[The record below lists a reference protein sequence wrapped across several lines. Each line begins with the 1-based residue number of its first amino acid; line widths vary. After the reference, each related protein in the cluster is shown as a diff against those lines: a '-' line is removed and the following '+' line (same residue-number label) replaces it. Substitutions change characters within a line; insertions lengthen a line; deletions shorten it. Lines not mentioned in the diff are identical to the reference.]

1 MIANLPPSYREAQ
14 QVAARHTA
22 AEGAIGHDLL
32 QSPPRVSVQS
42 RHLVVDLSH
51 NVRDTQPPEG
61 EFRPLMT
68 QTDVRRYQSR
78 ARSTETFGRVLCSAR
93 DQHLIVD
100 GPVQNGCPGE
110 AITPAEL
117 FLSGVAACGVEL
129 IQVLAKQ
136 SNVPLRAVSASIE
149 ATQDPSAPVRPDVN
163 LFNTV
168 RLSLELSGVSQ
179 EQGSDLVER
188 FKRR

>member
-1 MIANLPPSYREAQ
+1 
-14 QVAARHTA
+14 
-22 AEGAIGHDLL
+22 
-32 QSPPRVSVQS
+32 
-42 RHLVVDLSH
+42 
-51 NVRDTQPPEG
+51 
-61 EFRPLMT
+61 MT
-68 QTDVRRYQSR
+68 QQAEVRRYKT
-78 ARSTETFGRVLCSAR
+78 AGRSTDTFGRVLISAR

-136 SNVPLRAVSASIE
+136 SDVPLRSVSAAVE
-149 ATQDPSAPVRPDVN
+149 ATQDPGAPVRPDVG

-168 RLSLELSGVSQ
+168 RVSFELGGVSQ
-179 EQGSDLVER
+179 EQGQDLVDR

>member
-1 MIANLPPSYREAQ
+1 
-14 QVAARHTA
+14 V
-22 AEGAIGHDLL
+22 
-32 QSPPRVSVQS
+32 
-42 RHLVVDLSH
+42 LV
-51 NVRDTQPPEG
+51 
-61 EFRPLMT
+61 
-68 QTDVRRYQSR
+68 
-78 ARSTETFGRVLCSAR
+78 SAR

-110 AITPAEL
+110 AVTPAEL

-136 SNVPLRAVSASIE
+136 REVPLRGVKASIE

-168 RLSLELSGVSQ
+168 RVSLELAGVSQ
-179 EQGSDLVER
+179 EQGADLVER

>member
-1 MIANLPPSYREAQ
+1 
-14 QVAARHTA
+14 
-22 AEGAIGHDLL
+22 
-32 QSPPRVSVQS
+32 
-42 RHLVVDLSH
+42 
-51 NVRDTQPPEG
+51 
-61 EFRPLMT
+61 MT
-68 QTDVRRYQSR
+68 QAEVRRYQTR
-78 ARSTETFGRVLCSAR
+78 AASTETFGRVLVSAR

-110 AITPAEL
+110 AVTPAEL

-136 SNVPLRAVSASIE
+136 HNVPLRAIKASIE

-168 RLSLELSGVSQ
+168 SVSLELAGVSQ
-179 EQGSDLVER
+179 EQGADLVER

>member
-1 MIANLPPSYREAQ
+1 
-14 QVAARHTA
+14 
-22 AEGAIGHDLL
+22 
-32 QSPPRVSVQS
+32 
-42 RHLVVDLSH
+42 
-51 NVRDTQPPEG
+51 
-61 EFRPLMT
+61 MT
-68 QTDVRRYQSR
+68 QAEIRRYQTG
-78 ARSTETFGRVLCSAR
+78 ARSTDTFGRVLVSAR

-100 GPVQNGCPGE
+100 GPVANGCPGE

-129 IQVLAKQ
+129 IQVLAKGLD
-136 SNVPLRAVSASIE
+136 VPLRGVTAVIQ

-168 RLSLELSGVSQ
+168 RISLELAGVSQ
-179 EQGSDLVER
+179 DQGHDLVER

>member
-1 MIANLPPSYREAQ
+1 
-14 QVAARHTA
+14 V
-22 AEGAIGHDLL
+22 
-32 QSPPRVSVQS
+32 
-42 RHLVVDLSH
+42 
-51 NVRDTQPPEG
+51 TQASE
-61 EFRPLMT
+61 
-68 QTDVRRYQSR
+68 VRRYQTR
-78 ARSTETFGRVLCSAR
+78 AQSTDTFGRVLVNAR
-93 DQHLIVD
+93 DQHLVVD
-100 GPVQNGCPGE
+100 GPAANGCPGE

-136 SNVPLRAVSASIE
+136 QQVPLRSVRAAIE

-168 RLSLELSGVSQ
+168 RISLELGGVTQ
-179 EQGSDLVER
+179 EQGKDLVER

>member
-1 MIANLPPSYREAQ
+1 
-14 QVAARHTA
+14 
-22 AEGAIGHDLL
+22 
-32 QSPPRVSVQS
+32 
-42 RHLVVDLSH
+42 
-51 NVRDTQPPEG
+51 
-61 EFRPLMT
+61 MT
-68 QTDVRRYQSR
+68 QAEVRRYQTR
-78 ARSTETFGRVLCSAR
+78 AASTDTFGRVLVSAR

-110 AITPAEL
+110 AVTPAEL

-136 SNVPLRAVSASIE
+136 REVPLRAVKASIE

-163 LFNTV
+163 IFNSV
-168 RLSLELSGVSQ
+168 RMSLELAGVSQ

>member
-1 MIANLPPSYREAQ
+1 
-14 QVAARHTA
+14 
-22 AEGAIGHDLL
+22 
-32 QSPPRVSVQS
+32 
-42 RHLVVDLSH
+42 
-51 NVRDTQPPEG
+51 
-61 EFRPLMT
+61 MT
-68 QTDVRRYQSR
+68 QAEVRRYQTR

-129 IQVLAKQ
+129 IQVLAK
-136 SNVPLRAVSASIE
+136 SLDVPLRGVSAAIE

-168 RLSLELSGVSQ
+168 RISLELCGVSQ
-179 EQGSDLVER
+179 EQGQDLVDR